1 MRVGVGLL
9 GWGTV
14 GSAVYRLVQEG
25 RDEIARRL
33 GASLEIVA
41 VAVRDPAKRRDNPI
55 PEALLKPSA
64 EELLGDPEVDLIVEV
79 MGGLQPAHALVV
91 HALRARKP
99 VVTANKALLAEHG
112 VELFELCDRRK
123 TEIAFEAAVGGA
135 VPIIRTLRL
144 SLASDRVERVLA
156 IVNGTTNFMLGE
168 MEAGTSY
175 AKALVEAQRLG
186 YAEADPTL
194 DVEGHDAAQKL
205 ALLVGLAFGVPLRW
219 TEIPTTG
226 ISALTAADLAY
237 AAELGYT
244 IKLLARA
251 ERPDGASRLA
261 VRVEPHLVTRGSVLA
276 SVSGANNA
284 VLLDS
289 RAAGPAVLVGR
300 GAGGLATAAAVV
312 ADVIDV
318 ARRIVAGSAGI
329 GPVLWALDPLQL
341 ADLDDAHERA
351 YLRVAVQDRPGV
363 LGRLTTLLGQHDVS
377 IAALVQKG
385 RQGERPVDVVLL
397 THPGPRR
404 PLRLALDAISAE
416 DCVLAH
422 PWHLPLLD

>member
-1 MRVGVGLL
+1 MRVGVGML

-25 RDEIARRL
+25 KDEIARRL

-41 VAVRDPAKRRDNPI
+41 VAVREPGKRREPPI
-55 PEALLKPSA
+55 PEGLLKRSA
-64 EELLGDPEVDLIVEV
+64 EEVLGDPEVDLIVEV
-79 MGGLQPAHALVV
+79 MGGLEPAHAIVA

-144 SLASDRVERVLA
+144 SLASDRIERLIA
-156 IVNGTTNFMLGE
+156 IINGTTNFILGA
-168 MEAGTSY
+168 MERSQSY
-175 AKALVEAQRLG
+175 AEALAEAQRLG

-219 TEIPTTG
+219 TDIPTAG
-226 ISALTAADLAY
+226 ISSLSTVDLTY
-237 AAELGYT
+237 AAEFGYT

-251 ERPDGASRLA
+251 ERLPGAGRLA
-261 VRVEPHLVTRGSVLA
+261 VRVEPHLVQRGSVLA

-289 RAAGPAVLVGR
+289 RSAGPTVLVGR
-300 GAGGLATAAAVV
+300 GAGGPATATAVV
-312 ADVIDV
+312 ADMIDV
-318 ARRIVAGSAGI
+318 SRRIVSGVAGI
-329 GPVLWALDPLQL
+329 GPYLWASEPLPL
-341 ADLDDAHERA
+341 AEPDEAVEQA
-351 YLRVAVQDRPGV
+351 YLRITVQDRPGV
-363 LGRLTTLLGQHDVS
+363 LGRLTTLLGQHEVS
-377 IAALVQKG
+377 IATLVQKG
-385 RQGERPVDVVLL
+385 RQGDRPVDVVLL
-397 THPGPRR
+397 THPSARR
-404 PLRLALDAISAE
+404 ALRLALEAIGAE
-416 DCVLAH
+416 DCVLAR
-422 PWHLPLLD
+422 PWCLPILE